1 MKQMIFK
8 LLMTFY
14 RIQISQQ
21 KHSSEF
27 VKMYES
33 VEAGHLNINVEAA
46 LK

>member
-21 KHSSEF
+21 KHSTEF
-27 VKMYES
+27 LKMNES
-33 VEAGHLNINVEAA
+33 VEAGHLNKNVEAA